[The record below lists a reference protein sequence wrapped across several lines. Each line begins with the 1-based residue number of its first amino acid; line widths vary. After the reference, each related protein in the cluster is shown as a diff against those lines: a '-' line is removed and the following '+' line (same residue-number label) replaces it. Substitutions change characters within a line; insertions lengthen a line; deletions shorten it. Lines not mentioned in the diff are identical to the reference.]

1 MSPSTG
7 SWDDAKEQVKARLNL
22 VDLVSQHVRLRKQG
36 REHVGLC
43 PFHQEKTPSLWVN
56 EQNQSWYCFGCQK
69 GGDIIKWQE
78 EIEKTD
84 FRGALQSLA
93 ELAGVELAEER
104 GADRERNALRRRI
117 VEMNGLAAR
126 YYEYVLWSTEAGR
139 PGREL
144 LERRDVSEE
153 VARAFGLGYAPA
165 GSGFAAYL
173 RSRRRTLADA
183 QAAGLVRRDS
193 SDFFS
198 ERVMI
203 PIRDER
209 GQPLAFTGR
218 TVRADEQRKY
228 VNSPETPAYIKGR
241 VLFALDVAREGI
253 RAKGHAVLMEGQFD
267 VIVAHRFGITN
278 AVAASGTA
286 LTEEQVK
293 LLKRFTEEVVLV
305 FDNDRAGRS
314 ATFAAIE
321 RAAAGGLRTRA
332 GLVTGD
338 AKDPDEFLRGGGD
351 WEAVLRAAQPGWEFW
366 IRDSIAE
373 LNTRRPDQLEVALRR
388 VDEILAK
395 VADPAV
401 RDQYRALVPQ
411 WIDADPA
418 LLMRRT
424 GASRPVGRAQAPS
437 VEARPPAP
445 RAAAAVLSAPVA
457 YLVGVLAA
465 RPDAARRVRERLRPE
480 DLGDEERGPFTTMV
494 ESLIQ
499 GGQAA
504 LEQALPGWPEEI
516 QHLVRRALAHP
527 PHRVDDATVDDV
539 VARIRKKAG
548 QRRRNAIISDLRD
561 AVARG
566 DRELVSV
573 LETRLR
579 EMTREGQGR

>member
-1 MSPSTG
+1 MSPSSA

-69 GGDIIKWQE
+69 GGDIIKWQQ

-104 GADRERNALRRRI
+104 GADRERNALRKRI

-126 YYEYVLWSTEAGR
+126 YYEYVLWGTEAGQ

-144 LERRDVSEE
+144 LAKRDVSEE
-153 VARAFGLGYAPA
+153 VARSFGLGYAPA
-165 GSGFAAYL
+165 GAGFAAYL
-173 RSRRRTLADA
+173 RRRGRTIADA

-218 TVRADEQRKY
+218 TVRPDEQRKY
-228 VNSPETPAYIKGR
+228 VNSPETPAYVKGR

-253 RAKGHAVLMEGQFD
+253 REKGHSVLMEGQFD
-267 VIVAHRFGITN
+267 VIVAHGFGITN

-321 RAAAGGLRTRA
+321 KAAEGGLRTRA
-332 GLVTGD
+332 GLVTGG

-351 WEAVLRAAQPGWEFW
+351 WDGVLRAAQPGWEFW
-366 IRDSIAE
+366 IRDSISE
-373 LNTRRPDQLEVALRR
+373 LNTHRPDQLDVALRR

-395 VADPAV
+395 IADPAV

-418 LLMRRT
+418 VLMRRLGT
-424 GASRPVGRAQAPS
+424 
-437 VEARPPAP
+437 ARPAGRPQPSGGGTRPAAP
-445 RAAAAVLSAPVA
+445 PADATVLSAPVA

-465 RPDAARRVRERLRPE
+465 RPDAALRVREGLRPE

-499 GGQAA
+499 GGQAFD
-504 LEQALPGWPEEI
+504 QALPGWPDEI

-566 DRELVSV
+566 DRELVSS